1 MGCSRSLV
9 SGCCVFKGG
18 DEIRHARSVRP
29 TDVSATNRPHAR
41 LSLRP
46 TREGVWNVAVDRYAL
61 ADSAGDA
68 TATNVRGEGGAERPI
83 EQRGPGSSAAPSNP
97 SPGGAP
103 FPRRRS
109 DSVRQPERWVASAY
123 VQATAGERKERADAA
138 RKRERNT
145 RERARRSEARGDR
158 MAARLQQN
166 TAELHADAPANAD
179 TLIELD
185 QEIEGDQLD
194 G

>member
-1 MGCSRSLV
+1 MSLSTGMRSRIL
-9 SGCCVFKGG
+9 
-18 DEIRHARSVRP
+18 RATRQLP
-29 TDVSATNRPHAR
+29 TS
-41 LSLRP
+41 
-46 TREGVWNVAVDRYAL
+46 
-61 ADSAGDA
+61 
-68 TATNVRGEGGAERPI
+68 RGEGGAERPI
-83 EQRGPGSSAAPSNP
+83 EQRSPGSSAAPSNP

-103 FPRRRS
+103 FPRRRC

-158 MAARLQQN
+158 MAARLQRN
-166 TAELHADAPANAD
+166 TAELHADAAANAD